1 MNEEDFEVAM
11 LTKQRRM
18 NDLDKPSLDR
28 WNGNYLPPDM
38 DDSKVKKNVKQMY
51 NEDVKANIP
60 PDVSV
65 EIDRAMDQYNREK
78 DETDQIIDSMITIY
92 GVPITQAMKS
102 LKKRLQEELRRATE
116 GRRQRIEEIEEIR
129 ALQAQICE
137 LKLSQD
143 YAKVQAKRNAQKQ
156 AAGKSAGPGNKKRG
170 SIIIIHF

>member
-1 MNEEDFEVAM
+1 M

-60 PDVSV
+60 PNVSV
-65 EIDRAMDQYNREK
+65 EIDRAMDQFNREK

-102 LKKRLQEELRRATE
+102 LKKR
-116 GRRQRIEEIEEIR
+116 
-129 ALQAQICE
+129 
-137 LKLSQD
+137 
-143 YAKVQAKRNAQKQ
+143 
-156 AAGKSAGPGNKKRG
+156 
-170 SIIIIHF
+170 